1 MQLLAHTNDPLTRE
15 GLQSAMAQKL
25 LKLQKRID
33 ALPDVNEDSVL
44 Y

>member
-15 GLQSAMAQKL
+15 GLQSSMAQKL
-25 LKLQKRID
+25 LKLQKRMD
-33 ALPDVNEDSVL
+33 ALPKANEDGTL